1 MFDNLD
7 YLESK
12 TKEHKRVEILQV
24 AMGLFIRDGIHN
36 VTMQKIAKKSKISIR
51 SLYYYYSNKEDLA
64 VDIQISLFGSDWLK
78 LDDEDTSELTAYE
91 LLYKLKDNL
100 VSYINNNPKVVKY
113 IAAFDFYFYNS
124 YPSDKYLIHLEKI
137 QSSELSSKII
147 RKAKLDNSIDDKGY
161 GTLTTI
167 STLFHSI
174 MAYSQRIIYREKAML
189 LEKAGDKGSLELH
202 AQLLMESLKKDTLW

>member
-12 TKEHKRVEILQV
+12 TKQNKRTDILQK
-24 AMGLFIRDGIHN
+24 AMNLFIRDGIHK
-36 VTMQKIAKKSKISIR
+36 VTMQEIAKHSGISIR

-64 VDIQISLFGSDWLK
+64 VDIQISVFGSNMMQSYE
-78 LDDEDTSELTAYE
+78 EDTSQLTAYE
-91 LLYKLKDNL
+91 LLCKFKDNL
-100 VSYINNNPKVVKY
+100 LVFINNNPKAIKY

-124 YPSDKYLIHLEKI
+124 YPSDKYLVHLEKI
-137 QSSELSSKII
+137 QSNAFSSEII
-147 RKAKLDNSIDDKGY
+147 RKAELDNSIDDKGY
-161 GTLTTI
+161 SILVII

-202 AQLLMESLKKDTLW
+202 AQLLIESLKKDTY